1 MRREVYSGRLK
12 LDGELDENTLME
24 ANNLGLALVQTGHFE
39 EAKSLLRRM
48 LPVARRV
55 LGDSNDLT
63 LKMRKIYANVLCDDP
78 GATIDDIREAVTTL
92 EDMEPTVRR
101 LHGGAHPHTVAL
113 GLRLQLA
120 RSVLR
125 ARETPPAHAD
135 AIDARGD

>member
-1 MRREVYSGRLK
+1 M
-12 LDGELDENTLME
+12 
-24 ANNLGLALVQTGHFE
+24 
-39 EAKSLLRRM
+39 
-48 LPVARRV
+48 PVARRV